1 MSTKRQVAEG
11 TQYQGVD
18 EQLYY
23 VLDVSNYGDDPT
35 GVAVV
40 VKDTSDGDKAVT
52 DTVTT
57 GDASVSDNEITLPKI
72 HGLTAEHT
80 YRVEVK
86 FTISSNV
93 FEPYF
98 YIKAEV

>member
-1 MSTKRQVAEG
+1 MSDKRQVVEG
-11 TQYQGVD
+11 IQGQGED
-18 EQLYY
+18 EQIYY

-35 GVAVV
+35 NVVVV
-40 VKDTSDGDKAVT
+40 VKDMSDGGKVVT
-52 DTVTT
+52 DDVTT
-57 GDASVSDNEITLPKI
+57 GSASVSDNEITLPKI

-86 FTISSNV
+86 CTISSNV